1 MQGIIDITVGLGPQ
15 TVLMD
20 SSEGM
25 GDFRYRKNSIDDG
38 DFFNGSVLKD
48 FTAHAGEVHVKVMDH
63 ELQMWHVQS
72 ECLQGFSFQNHM
84 RGILLRLQKHCCY
97 DKAHSNV
104 HGMQAHMWMPQ
115 ATLSM

>member
-38 DFFNGSVLKD
+38 DFFNGSVLKE
-48 FTAHAGEVHVKVMDH
+48 FTAHAGEVLVKVTDH
-63 ELQMWHVQS
+63 
-72 ECLQGFSFQNHM
+72 
-84 RGILLRLQKHCCY
+84 
-97 DKAHSNV
+97 
-104 HGMQAHMWMPQ
+104 
-115 ATLSM
+115 